1 MSHTVGLVV
10 QERVAPTASTPETD
24 TKAPHPRGV
33 EAIHR
38 SRYPFAAETN
48 DDANE
53 SKLAV
58 IGFYPAFS
66 STAKKA
72 TVDPDLKLAPLSKTA
87 EFVCPLRPGLALMLL
102 ERAEAWG
109 TELRAL
115 SDPGCSGINPSHTG
129 GHRKFTIVE
138 VLIDYYHVVSRGA
151 SSLETDE
158 SARCYILQTSF
169 KYLLT

>member
-24 TKAPHPRGV
+24 AKAPHPRGV

-48 DDANE
+48 HDANE
-53 SKLAV
+53 SQLVV

-72 TVDPDLKLAPLSKTA
+72 TVDPDLKLAPLSRLSLILSVKSSPSRHWGLGTVAGNNSSPLSGGTSPSAARYFQSVVLGTTA
-87 EFVCPLRPGLALMLL
+87 Q
-102 ERAEAWG
+102 
-109 TELRAL
+109 
-115 SDPGCSGINPSHTG
+115 
-129 GHRKFTIVE
+129 
-138 VLIDYYHVVSRGA
+138 
-151 SSLETDE
+151 DE
-158 SARCYILQTSF
+158 SISENTVGHGVWTWYGGCPREAKTTLRL
-169 KYLLT
+169 